1 MLSIQVVNSWEMKS
15 ISEVSF
21 FQTDA
26 LLYASLQY
34 ILTASHTHMKIK
46 DKVRSE
52 GKFTNKLKLKDWYLW
67 TQNTGHTVLFSKS

>member
-1 MLSIQVVNSWEMKS
+1 MKS

-52 GKFTNKLKLKDWYLW
+52 GKFTNKLKLKD
-67 TQNTGHTVLFSKS
+67 